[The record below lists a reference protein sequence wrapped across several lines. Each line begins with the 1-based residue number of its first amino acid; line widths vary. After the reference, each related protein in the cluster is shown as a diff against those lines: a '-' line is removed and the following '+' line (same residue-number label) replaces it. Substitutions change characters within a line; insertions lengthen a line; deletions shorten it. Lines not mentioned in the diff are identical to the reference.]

1 MLEIDRRAFI
11 QTGASVLCGLGIARL
26 PVRPSA
32 RPMLVCI
39 FLRGG
44 VDGLSMIVPHAD
56 PLYYR
61 ARPRTAIPASDVI
74 DLDGYFGLHPSLG
87 PLKPFWDEGR
97 VTFVPAAGFPEI
109 ARSHV
114 DAQHRIDAM
123 LAQNGAVTC
132 ESLAQVARLIDTRRA
147 PGIAVVNVGGWDTH
161 VNQGA
166 SAGPLAARLQ
176 QLSRDIAAFAA
187 PRRDV
192 TLVTIS
198 EFGRTI
204 GENRN
209 GGTDHGHATTMLAL
223 GDLPRARAGVWGSW
237 PGLGAGA
244 AEVAVTTDFRA
255 LFS

>member
-11 QTGASVLCGLGIARL
+11 QTGASALCGGGIARL
-26 PVRPSA
+26 PSRPSA

-74 DLDGYFGLHPSLG
+74 DLDGYFGLHPSLAA
-87 PLKPFWDEGR
+87 LKSFWDDGR
-97 VTFVPAAGFPEI
+97 LTLIPAAGFPET

-123 LAQNGAVTC
+123 LARSGAVTY
-132 ESLAQVARLIDTRRA
+132 ETLAQVAHRYDAGKA
-147 PGIAVVNVGGWDTH
+147 PELAVVNVGGWDTH

-166 SAGPLAARLQ
+166 SAGPLATRLR
-176 QLSRDIAAFAA
+176 QLSRDIAAFARR
-187 PRRDV
+187 RRDV
-192 TLVTIS
+192 TIVTMS

-209 GGTDHGHATTMLAL
+209 GGTNHGHATTMLAL

-237 PGLGAGA
+237 PGLGGEAG
-244 AEVAVTTDFRA
+244 EVAVTTDVRA

>member
-11 QTGASVLCGLGIARL
+11 QTGASALVGFGFGRPA
-26 PVRPSA
+26 VRPPG
-32 RPMLVCI
+32 RPILVCI

-74 DLDGYFGLHPSLG
+74 DLDGYFGLHPSLAA
-87 PLKPFWDEGR
+87 LKPFWDEGR
-97 VTFVPAAGFPEI
+97 LTLVPAAGFPEI

-114 DAQHRIDAM
+114 EAQQRIDHM
-123 LAQNGAVTC
+123 LARNGAVTC

-147 PGIAVVNVGGWDTH
+147 PDLAVVNVGGWDTH

-166 SAGPLAARLQ
+166 SVGPLATRLQ
-176 QLSRDIAAFAA
+176 QLSRDIAAFAER
-187 PRRDV
+187 RRDV
-192 TLVTIS
+192 TIVTIS

-204 GENRN
+204 AENRN

-223 GDLPRARAGVWGSW
+223 GDLQPARAGVWGSW
-237 PGLGAGA
+237 PGLGGGA